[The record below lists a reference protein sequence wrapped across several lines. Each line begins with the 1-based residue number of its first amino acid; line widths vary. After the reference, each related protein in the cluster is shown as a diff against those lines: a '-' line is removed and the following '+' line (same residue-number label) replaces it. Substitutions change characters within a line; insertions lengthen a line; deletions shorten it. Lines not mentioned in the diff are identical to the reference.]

1 MATAPIVEYYRLVD
15 DGTNSNSFQY
25 VNPAAPAPET
35 LLDFGTVDAG
45 TNTYQTAYDGDNSI
59 LTDTNK
65 AVQVY
70 AIYNNN
76 SNSTSY
82 NSSGVSDMQ
91 DTYLSI
97 VSNETGQQGNSAG
110 DVYEH
115 RWVNVLLNNGTYGT
129 DDVALGKYTVDTSP
143 TAVAD
148 TTETKLQLTAMGLDA
163 TVSTNVGVIKGK
175 ANGGSLTGT
184 DTENFAQIKT
194 WVDIK
199 PNAPAGPHLF
209 RLRTTYSYT

>member
-15 DGTNSNSFQY
+15 DGTNSGSFQY
-25 VNPAAPAPET
+25 ANPAAPAPET

-45 TNTYQTAYDGDNSI
+45 TNTYQTAYNGDNSL
-59 LTDTNK
+59 LTSSNN

-76 SNSTSY
+76 SNSTNY

-97 VSNETGQQGNSAG
+97 VSNEAGQQGNSAG
-110 DVYEH
+110 DVYEY
-115 RWVNVLLNNGTYGT
+115 RWVNALLNNDAYG
-129 DDVALGKYTVDTSP
+129 DEAKLGKYTAATSP
-143 TAVAD
+143 IGTAD
-148 TTETKLQLTAMGLDA
+148 TAETKLQLTAMGLDA
-163 TVSTNVGVIKGK
+163 TNSAEVGIIKGK
-175 ANGGSLTGT
+175 ANGGSLTGE
-184 DTENFAQIKT
+184 DAKNFAQIKT
-194 WVDIK
+194 WVDIA